1 MFENGTLYLNHVSP
15 HEEGIYTCYVENLL
29 GKDEVKVRVRVTNGA
44 SPPRIQDKGS
54 NTARVLYGETATL
67 GCIANGNPVPTIT
80 WWSPSN
86 RVIQPGKEKY
96 YVMSNGSLV
105 VQDAQSLDE
114 GNYTCKA
121 SSSAGQDHK
130 VTRLEV
136 STPFHVAGGVGGAA
150 DIIKVTAVEGQS
162 KVVDC
167 APFGI
172 PAPHV
177 LWILPGH
184 VVLPAP
190 YHSDGLTV
198 HPNGTLEMRSLK
210 TSDSGQLVCFARKEG
225 GEVRMVFS
233 LDVRKAARM
242 TPANGPM
249 AESIPL
255 TPGSTVSLN
264 CSFDTLTLPQLT
276 WILPDGTV
284 LLRGARLFKFFHRH
298 DGTLVISNPSAA
310 ESGTYRCLG
319 QSPAGLLEREVTLS
333 PRMKPEITSRY
344 ESPVR
349 VLTGDT
355 LLLHCQTTGDHVTL
369 AWTLP
374 SGVMLNRLQRAGRYA
389 VLDNGTLAIRQ
400 VSVHDRG
407 RYVCRGSNEHGSS
420 LLSVSVSVIG
430 HAPRITSGPPSVTY
444 AKQGV
449 AVQLNCAATG
459 MPKLEVAWET
469 PDKMRLAVSAQ
480 PRLFGNKYLHPQGSL
495 VIQSPTHRDSGV
507 YRCTARNNLG
517 SDSRATFLNVF

>member
-1 MFENGTLYLNHVSP
+1 GLSGPAPHVTVRFGGAVDLECEVEERPESPVLWVLPSQARLAAGSEASQRRIILVITFRYGVFENGTLYLNNVSP
-15 HEEGIYTCYVENLL
+15 HEEGVYTCYAENLL

-67 GCIANGNPVPTIT
+67 GCIASGDPVPTIT

-86 RVIQPGKEKY
+86 RVIQPGQEKY
-96 YVMSNGSLV
+96 HVMSNGSLV

-162 KVVDC
+162 KMVDC

-242 TPANGPM
+242 TPATGPM
-249 AESIPL
+249 AESVPL

-276 WILPDGTV
+276 WILPDGTLRFWFYQNSLV
-284 LLRGARLFKFFHRH
+284 LSVFCFFMSMTSMFLIKLCYSQTLPERPFHR
-298 DGTLVISNPSAA
+298 GG
-310 ESGTYRCLG
+310 EGG
-319 QSPAGLLEREVTLS
+319 
-333 PRMKPEITSRY
+333 
-344 ESPVR
+344 
-349 VLTGDT
+349 
-355 LLLHCQTTGDHVTL
+355 
-369 AWTLP
+369 
-374 SGVMLNRLQRAGRYA
+374 
-389 VLDNGTLAIRQ
+389 
-400 VSVHDRG
+400 
-407 RYVCRGSNEHGSS
+407 
-420 LLSVSVSVIG
+420 
-430 HAPRITSGPPSVTY
+430 
-444 AKQGV
+444 
-449 AVQLNCAATG
+449 
-459 MPKLEVAWET
+459 
-469 PDKMRLAVSAQ
+469 
-480 PRLFGNKYLHPQGSL
+480 
-495 VIQSPTHRDSGV
+495 
-507 YRCTARNNLG
+507 
-517 SDSRATFLNVF
+517 